1 MENEEIKKLKETII
15 EACHIVGKLKN
26 ENDELREKL
35 QDDSEAIKLLAGRT
49 DKKCSICKFKSE
61 TCVDCSFVYEHDDRF
76 NE

>member
-35 QDDSEAIKLLAGRT
+35 QDASEAIKLLAERT
-49 DKKCSICKFKSE
+49 DEKCSICKFKHE
-61 TCVDCSFVYEHDDRF
+61 ACMDCSFVYEHDGWF